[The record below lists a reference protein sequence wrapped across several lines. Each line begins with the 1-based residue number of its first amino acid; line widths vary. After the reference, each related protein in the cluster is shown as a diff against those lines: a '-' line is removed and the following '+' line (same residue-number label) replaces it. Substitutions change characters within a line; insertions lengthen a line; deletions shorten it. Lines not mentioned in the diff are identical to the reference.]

1 MENVQKQL
9 PVVKIKSMV
18 ANLDVKKRFEDM
30 LGKKA
35 ASFMASIVN
44 AVSTNSK
51 LQMCDTN
58 SIMSAAFIAASFDL
72 PIDSN
77 LGFSAI
83 IPYSGKAQFQMMYKG
98 FIQLAIRSA
107 QYKHIQASEVYQ
119 DELLSYNPI
128 TGIAKFIDIFPTDS
142 QRNRGE
148 KEKICGYFSWFE
160 LINGFSQQI
169 YMTVDEI
176 ENHAKQ
182 YSKSYGY
189 DKREKK
195 QTSNWSTDFHAMA
208 RKTVIKLLLSKWG
221 ILSIDMQRALTEDQ
235 KILVSQIGNDN
246 IINDSSYSDN
256 PKTETDKTISD
267 PFAKK
272 ENEPKIEPQ
281 AKSPQADLIPDS
293 PDPKTGTYKEKFN
306 TVWDELEASGMKVEE
321 IANKLFVKGFRSDPQ
336 AETDEKEQKRILKY
350 LESLKGK

>member
-1 MENVQKQL
+1 MADTQNQL
-9 PVVKIKSMV
+9 PVVRVKSLL
-18 ANLDVKKRFEDM
+18 ANLDVKKRFEEM

-35 ASFMASIVN
+35 ALFMASIVN
-44 AVSTNSK
+44 AVSTNAK
-51 LQMCDTN
+51 LQACDSN
-58 SIMSAAFIAASFDL
+58 SIMSAAFVAASFDL

-98 FIQLAIRSA
+98 IVQLAIRSA

-128 TGIAKFIDIFPTDS
+128 TGIAKFVEVFPADS

-160 LINGFSQQI
+160 LINGFSQQL
-169 YMTVDEI
+169 YMTVEEI

-182 YSKSYGY
+182 YSKAYGY
-189 DKREKK
+189 DSKEKK
-195 QTSNWSTDFHAMA
+195 QTSNWSTNFHAMA

-235 KILVSQIGNDN
+235 KIYDN
-246 IINDSSYSDN
+246 EGSYSDN
-256 PKTETDKTISD
+256 PQTDTNKIAD
-267 PFAKK
+267 PFEKK
-272 ENEPKIEPQ
+272 EIEMKKKPEPEAQPENVP
-281 AKSPQADLIPDS
+281 A
-293 PDPKTGTYKEKFN
+293 PDPKAKTYKEKFD
-306 TVWDELEASGMKVEE
+306 TVWDELEADGMKVEE